1 MKQINLRVEDG
12 IKDAY
17 LRFCKRQGI
26 GPNEA
31 LAAIVRAWAQA
42 EILKEQVEENKLD
55 RATALIEMG
64 HLVEDLQK
72 IIKLNGEFRKGLAAA
87 AAEFKVNIK
96 DLGL

>member
-31 LAAIVRAWAQA
+31 LSAIVRAWAQA